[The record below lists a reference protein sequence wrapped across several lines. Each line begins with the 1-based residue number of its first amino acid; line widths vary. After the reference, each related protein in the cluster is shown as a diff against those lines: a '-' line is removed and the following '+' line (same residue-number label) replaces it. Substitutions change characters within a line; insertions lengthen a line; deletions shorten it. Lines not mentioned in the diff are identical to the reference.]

1 MNAANHVVDID
12 ESNAQT
18 LLIEE
23 SLNRPVVVDFWA
35 DWCGPCKQLM
45 PILEKLAAEYQG
57 AFLLAKVN
65 ADEQQMLAQQLGVR
79 SLPTVMVIK
88 DGQPVDGFSGAQP
101 ESAVREMLDKHVP
114 SPQADALAEA
124 EQRLAEGDIPGAL
137 TLYRG
142 AWEES
147 GQKPEFTMAYAGALI
162 AANRLDEAEAL
173 LADIKMVDQDA
184 RYEQLKAQI
193 ELQRQAARSPEVEAL
208 EADLASDEQN
218 HEVRIKLAVQLSSHG
233 QYREALEHLLVV
245 LRADRDW
252 GNGEAK
258 RVYLDMIATI
268 GKGDPLAADYQRKL
282 FSLINRSA
290 MLKRC
295 NKAGQC

>member
-1 MNAANHVVDID
+1 MNAANYIVDID

-23 SLNRPVVVDFWA
+23 SQKRPVIVDFWA
-35 DWCGPCKQLM
+35 DWCAPCKQLM

-101 ESAVREMLDKHVP
+101 ESAVRDMLDKHVP
-114 SPQADALAEA
+114 SPQADSLAEA
-124 EQRLAEGDIPGAL
+124 EQLLTEGDIPGAL
-137 TLYRG
+137 ALFRG
-142 AWEES
+142 AWEDS

-162 AANRLDEAEAL
+162 TANRLDEAEAL
-173 LADIKMVDQDA
+173 LSDIKMVDQDA
-184 RYEQLKAQI
+184 RYQQLMAQI

-218 HEVRIKLAVQLSSHG
+218 HEIRIKLAVQLSSHG
-233 QYREALEHLLVV
+233 RYREALEHLLVV

-268 GKGDPLAADYQRKL
+268 GKGDPLAAEYQRKL
-282 FSLINRSA
+282 FSL
-290 MLKRC
+290 LY
-295 NKAGQC
+295 

>member
-1 MNAANHVVDID
+1 MNAANHIVDID

-23 SLNRPVVVDFWA
+23 SLKRPVVVDFWA

-57 AFLLAKVN
+57 TFLLAKVN

-114 SPQADALAEA
+114 SPQADALTEA
-124 EQRLAEGDIPGAL
+124 EQLLAEGDIPGAL
-137 TLYRG
+137 ALYRG
-142 AWEES
+142 AWEDS

-162 AANRLDEAEAL
+162 VANRLDEAEAL
-173 LADIKMVDQDA
+173 LKDIKMVDQDA
-184 RYEQLKAQI
+184 RYEQLMAQI
-193 ELQRQAARSPEVEAL
+193 ELQRQASRSPEVEAL
-208 EADLASDEQN
+208 EADLAGDEQN

-268 GKGDPLAADYQRKL
+268 GKGDPLAAEYQRKL
-282 FSLINRSA
+282 FSL
-290 MLKRC
+290 LY
-295 NKAGQC
+295 

>member
-1 MNAANHVVDID
+1 MNAANYIVDID

-23 SLNRPVVVDFWA
+23 SQKRPVIVDFWA
-35 DWCGPCKQLM
+35 DWCAPCKQLM

-88 DGQPVDGFSGAQP
+88 DGQPVAGFSGAQP
-101 ESAVREMLDKHVP
+101 ESAVRDMLDKHVP
-114 SPQADALAEA
+114 SPQADSLAEA
-124 EQRLAEGDIPGAL
+124 EQLLTEGDIPGAL
-137 TLYRG
+137 ALFRG
-142 AWEES
+142 AWEDS

-162 AANRLDEAEAL
+162 TANRLDEAEAL
-173 LADIKMVDQDA
+173 LSDIKMVDQDA
-184 RYEQLKAQI
+184 RYQQLMAQI

-218 HEVRIKLAVQLSSHG
+218 HEIRIKLAVQLSSHG
-233 QYREALEHLLVV
+233 RYREALEHLLVV

-268 GKGDPLAADYQRKL
+268 GKGDPLAAEYQRKL
-282 FSLINRSA
+282 FSL
-290 MLKRC
+290 LY
-295 NKAGQC
+295 

>member
-268 GKGDPLAADYQRKL
+268 GKGDPLAAEYQRKL
-282 FSLINRSA
+282 FSL
-290 MLKRC
+290 LY
-295 NKAGQC
+295 

>member
-1 MNAANHVVDID
+1 MNAANHIVDID

-23 SLNRPVVVDFWA
+23 SLKRPVVVDFWA

-88 DGQPVDGFSGAQP
+88 DGQPIDGFSGAQP
-101 ESAVREMLDKHVP
+101 ESAVREMLDKYVP
-114 SPQADALAEA
+114 SPQADSLAEA
-124 EQRLAEGDIPGAL
+124 EQLLAEGDVPGAL
-137 TLYRG
+137 ALYRG
-142 AWEES
+142 AWEDS
-147 GQKPEFTMAYAGALI
+147 GQKPEFTLAYAGALVT
-162 AANRLDEAEAL
+162 ANRLDEAEAL
-173 LADIKMVDQDA
+173 LKEIKLVDQDA
-184 RYEQLKAQI
+184 RYEQLMAQI
-193 ELQRQAARSPEVEAL
+193 ELQRQAARSPEIEAL
-208 EADLASDEQN
+208 EADLAKDEQN

-268 GKGDPLAADYQRKL
+268 GKGDPLAAEYQRKL
-282 FSLINRSA
+282 FSL
-290 MLKRC
+290 LY
-295 NKAGQC
+295 

>member
-1 MNAANHVVDID
+1 MNAANYIVDID

-23 SLNRPVVVDFWA
+23 SQKRPVIVDFWA
-35 DWCGPCKQLM
+35 DWCAPCKQLM

-57 AFLLAKVN
+57 TFLLAKVN

-101 ESAVREMLDKHVP
+101 ESAVRDMLDKHVP
-114 SPQADALAEA
+114 SPQADSLVEA
-124 EQRLAEGDIPGAL
+124 EQLLAEGDIPGAL
-137 TLYRG
+137 ALFRG
-142 AWEES
+142 AWEDS

-162 AANRLDEAEAL
+162 TASRLDEAEAL
-173 LADIKMVDQDA
+173 LSDIKMVDQDA
-184 RYEQLKAQI
+184 RFQQLMAQI
-193 ELQRQAARSPEVEAL
+193 ELQRQAAQSPEIEAL

-218 HEVRIKLAVQLSSHG
+218 HEVRVKLAVQISSHG
-233 QYREALEHLLVV
+233 RYREALEHLLVV

-268 GKGDPLAADYQRKL
+268 GKGDPLAAEYQRKL
-282 FSLINRSA
+282 FSL
-290 MLKRC
+290 LY
-295 NKAGQC
+295 